1 MDPSAMFG
9 VIRWS
14 HNEGVAVHGNKP
26 LSGIRVIEVGQ
37 LLAGPFAG
45 TLLAYFGAEVIK
57 VEPPGDGDPIRGW
70 RLLDK
75 DGTSFGG
82 AVWAATRNH

>member
-1 MDPSAMFG
+1 M
-9 VIRWS
+9 
-14 HNEGVAVHGNKP
+14 GNKP

-57 VEPPGDGDPIRGW
+57 VEPPVMATLFAAGDCSTRRHQFLVAQSGPQQEITDFEPALQGRARG
-70 RLLDK
+70 LEP
-75 DGTSFGG
+75 T
-82 AVWAATRNH
+82 AQ